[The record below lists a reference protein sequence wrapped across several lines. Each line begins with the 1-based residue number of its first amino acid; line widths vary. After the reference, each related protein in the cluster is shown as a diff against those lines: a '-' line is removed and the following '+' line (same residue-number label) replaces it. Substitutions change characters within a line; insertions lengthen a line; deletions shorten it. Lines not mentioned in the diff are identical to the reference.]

1 MEKLRIAIY
10 DRDVEYSRRLMNYL
24 NDRYGKHMDVAVFTK
39 KDSLLEESREHG
51 FECIVTD
58 DASYME
64 DTEVIRICEEE
75 TEDGFYRYSS
85 ARLLAERIL
94 ERQKSDL
101 SYGTGEGKMIAVYS
115 PAGGIGKTAY
125 ALKKAE
131 ELDGIYFGMEDFCSL
146 ETKDYWMEQLLFLVR
161 EREEDI
167 CEQMQQHLQWLDG
180 VRVLPSARCFL
191 DYRYMKK
198 ADYEWLFEKL
208 REERKQSVIF
218 DIGVGSLTDFQIL
231 DLFDQVLLLTSE
243 EGRRWQKMQVFLQLI
258 HQMSPGIRS
267 KITFIPEG
275 NLG

>member
-1 MEKLRIAIY
+1 
-10 DRDVEYSRRLMNYL
+10 
-24 NDRYGKHMDVAVFTK
+24 
-39 KDSLLEESREHG
+39 
-51 FECIVTD
+51 
-58 DASYME
+58 
-64 DTEVIRICEEE
+64 
-75 TEDGFYRYSS
+75 
-85 ARLLAERIL
+85 
-94 ERQKSDL
+94 
-101 SYGTGEGKMIAVYS
+101 MIAVYS

-161 EREEDI
+161 EREENI
-167 CEQMQQHLQWLDG
+167 CEQMQQHLQWSDG